1 MSEPQRRFLLDI
13 RDRDAESAAVA
24 HGVADL
30 LARVADHDADLEDSG
45 RGQRLDPVEEDGFVG
60 NGDELLG
67 GREGDG
73 SEPGPAPAG
82 QDEPLH
88 GIAPF
93 ISRPI
98 IAVLLSS
105 P

>member
-1 MSEPQRRFLLDI
+1 VSQPERRFLLDI

-24 HGVADL
+24 DGVADL
-30 LARVADHDADLEDSG
+30 LARVTHHDADLEDSG
-45 RGQRLDPVEEDGFVG
+45 SGQRLDPVEEDGLIGDG
-60 NGDELLG
+60 NELLG

-73 SEPGPAPAG
+73 TEPGPAPAG
-82 QDEPLH
+82 QDEALH

-98 IAVLLSS
+98 IAGLLSS